1 MRSRIA
7 KGGIAGLGGVLGPV
21 REQDSLKSESES
33 LDTVTSTFKTM
44 ILTLCGRQWSQFMEP
59 SVNSGEAF

>member
-21 REQDSLKSESES
+21 REQNSLKSESES
-33 LDTVTSTFKTM
+33 LDTVAFNFHDNDTDFV
-44 ILTLCGRQWSQFMEP
+44 RP
-59 SVNSGEAF
+59 SVTAIHGVICE